1 MERLYYETKKIS
13 RPKATLETEKDQT
26 TLEVTDGGVNEYLNK
41 IARLI
46 PSEII
51 AGYLFLMGGAGL
63 IKNGNVQMVAYW
75 VAFAVGLIL
84 TPVYLN
90 KVAAEN
96 KPKINHI
103 IVSSVGFI
111 VWAYATTGATLS
123 ATIAPNIY
131 DSAVASFILA
141 LFSLISGS
149 IPLTK

>member
-13 RPKATLETEKDQT
+13 RPEATLEAEEGQT
-26 TLEVTDGGVNEYLNK
+26 PPQVNGGGINEYLNK

-63 IKNGNVQMVAYW
+63 IKNGNIQIVAYW

-90 KVAAEN
+90 KVAAEK

-103 IVSSVGFI
+103 IVSSLGFI
-111 VWAYATTGATLS
+111 VWAYATTGEALS
-123 ATIAPNIY
+123 ATIAPDIY

-141 LFSLISGS
+141 LFSLISGK